1 MNLNH
6 VEQLKILSVL
16 GMAFVYFE
24 VNIFQKITW
33 TFFYSHYY
41 SFNSSPTLKKL

>member
-1 MNLNH
+1 MEKVKESLYMNLNH

-24 VNIFQKITW
+24 VNIFQKIT
-33 TFFYSHYY
+33 
-41 SFNSSPTLKKL
+41 